1 MSKRRKSGRARQL
14 IRRGKWRRRKE
25 GEKERETEKQLKKV
39 YELRLLVEQTAEA
52 PKARA
57 SEKQS
62 GFSQECRRRGD
73 TGGRKV
79 CENATILQGD

>member
-14 IRRGKWRRRKE
+14 IRRGKWSRK
-25 GEKERETEKQLKKV
+25 RETEKQLKKV
-39 YELRLLVEQTAEA
+39 YELRLLVEQTAKA

-57 SEKQS
+57 SERQS

-79 CENATILQGD
+79 CVNATILFPAYLN